1 VIRGLVIRPVEEKDK
16 DAIAGLLD
24 AAFGGDAERRLVACL
39 RDAAD
44 VVLEL
49 VATHES
55 EVVGHILFSRLR
67 VEDEEGETE
76 AVALA
81 PLAVLPGRQRSGIG
95 SALVENAHHVLGEQG
110 ESLSVVLGEPDYY
123 GRFGYRHDRAA
134 GFVCEYQ
141 GPYLQAHAF
150 AAAPATGRLVYAPA
164 FASL

>member
-1 VIRGLVIRPVEEKDK
+1 VIRGLVIRPVEDKDK
-16 DAIAGLLD
+16 DAIAGLLE

-39 RDAAD
+39 RDDAD

-49 VATHES
+49 VATHET
-55 EVVGHILFSRLR
+55 EVVGHILFSRLK
-67 VEDEEGETE
+67 VEGEEGETE

-81 PLAVLPGRQRSGIG
+81 PMAVLPAHQRSGIG
-95 SALVENAHHVLGEQG
+95 SALVENAHHVLSEQG

-134 GFVCEYQ
+134 GFACEYQ

-150 AAAPATGRLVYAPA
+150 ATAPASGRLVYAPA